1 MPGPLA
7 TRLVRAVHG
16 AVAVEGVD
24 VERVVLL
31 QPTALLQKV
40 TCAGTVDG
48 FWLKD
53 IVAPEVVVVVV
64 VAMSLAQRSAS
75 NVMMLVNWVG

>member
-53 IVAPEVVVVVV
+53 IVTPEVVVVV

-75 NVMMLVNWVG
+75 NVMMVVNWVG

>member
-16 AVAVEGVD
+16 AVAVECVD

-53 IVAPEVVVVVV
+53 IVAPEVVVVV
-64 VAMSLAQRSAS
+64 AMSLAQRSTS
-75 NVMMLVNWVG
+75 NTVMVNLVG